1 MVTESTREAV
11 WKALIYSARRGR
23 YCGALANRYQRR
35 DRIIRSLLLASV
47 MGSVT
52 TFVAALPAGAQ
63 AVVGVVVAGVLIA
76 DFVRKPARNAT
87 LLGLIRDECDQSK
100 GALKELWMDLP
111 TIDDAEARRRLDD
124 LNRRLQHVT
133 SKDPVPEDERVN
145 LASTEAVYAEMKA
158 GYVS

>member
-1 MVTESTREAV
+1 MVTEGTREAV
-11 WKALIYSARRGR
+11 WLALMHSARWGR
-23 YCGALANRYQRR
+23 YYGALANRYQRWE
-35 DRIIRSLLLASV
+35 RIVRCALLGSV

-52 TFVAALPAGAQ
+52 TFVAALPPIVQ
-63 AVVGVVVAGVLIA
+63 AVVGAVVAAVLIA
-76 DFVRKPARNAT
+76 DFVLKPAQNAT
-87 LLGLIRDECDQSK
+87 LLGLIRDECDWSK

-111 TIDDAEARRRLDD
+111 SIDDVEARRRLDD

-158 GYVS
+158 GHVS

>member
-11 WKALIYSARRGR
+11 WLALMHSARWGR
-23 YCGALANRYQRR
+23 YYGALANRYQRR

-76 DFVRKPARNAT
+76 DFVLKPARNAT

-100 GALKELWMDLP
+100 DALKELWMDLP

>member
-1 MVTESTREAV
+1 MVTEGTREAV
-11 WKALIYSARRGR
+11 WLALMHSARWGR
-23 YCGALANRYQRR
+23 YYGALANRYQRWE
-35 DRIIRSLLLASV
+35 RIVRGALLGSV

-52 TFVAALPAGAQ
+52 TFVAALPPIAQ
-63 AVVGVVVAGVLIA
+63 IFFGGVVAAVLIA
-76 DFVRKPARNAT
+76 DFVLKPAQNAT
-87 LLGLIRDECDQSK
+87 LLSLIRDECDQAK

-111 TIDDAEARRRLDD
+111 SIEDAEARRRLDD

-158 GYVS
+158 GHVS